1 MAPNSSEIERLRYRR
16 SRPRMKPLSDP
27 KVGLVR
33 WTKRMIVATGLCT
46 FTFLFLFP
54 LLWMVITSLK
64 DPSEIIISPP
74 TMVPSEFR
82 FENYSDALKTVPA
95 YQYLLNTLY
104 LSLMNVVG
112 TLISCSL
119 AAYGFSCIQWKGRD
133 VMFVITVATMMVPFP
148 VLMIPLYSMFQQ
160 IGWIGTLR
168 PLWVPA
174 FFGTAYSI
182 FLLRQF
188 FMTIPSDL
196 IETARMDG
204 CSEFRIFWQIVL
216 PLSKPALLA
225 VALFSFLSVWNDL
238 VGPLVYITDQRQFT
252 LALGLQDF
260 SNQPGGSPY
269 NLLMA
274 MSVLITLPVIVLYLC
289 GQKTFL
295 HGISISG
302 LRH

>member
-1 MAPNSSEIERLRYRR
+1 MA
-16 SRPRMKPLSDP
+16 DP

-33 WTKRMIVATGLCT
+33 WTKRIIVATGLCS
-46 FTFLFLFP
+46 FTFLFLYP

-64 DPSEIIISPP
+64 EPAEILISPP
-74 TMVPSEFR
+74 TIVPSEFR
-82 FENYSDALKTVPA
+82 VQNYGDALRTVPA
-95 YQYLLNTLY
+95 YQYFMNTLF
-104 LSLMNVVG
+104 LSVLNVVG
-112 TLISCSL
+112 TLVSCSL
-119 AAYGFSCIQWKGRD
+119 AAYGFACIQWKGRD
-133 VMFVITVATMMVPFP
+133 ALFVVTVATMMVPFP
-148 VLMIPLYSMFQQ
+148 VLMIPLYSMFQSV
-160 IGWIGTLR
+160 GWIGTLK
-168 PLWVPA
+168 PLWVPS

-188 FMTIPSDL
+188 FMTIPKDL
-196 IETARMDG
+196 TETARMDG

-238 VGPLVYITDQRQFT
+238 VGPLVYITDQQQFT
-252 LALGLQDF
+252 LALGLQDY

-269 NLLMA
+269 NTLMA
-274 MSVLITLPVIVLYLC
+274 MSVLITVPVIVLYLF

-295 HGISISG
+295 HGISITG